1 MSNDKSN
8 KIISIPPLTLPDTY
22 PSTEAMESWN
32 QNETSYDPQLWELE
46 YHARRN
52 LARTSDE
59 YVQERYKS
67 IVRNMR
73 ALTSPDRNVIPINT
87 FLSSWYWYR
96 KEHQTRYELNLRGLP
111 PPINLPESPTENTNA
126 KAPLRPKSPNSCDII
141 FRYTDREYAEKMLEC
156 GEIRIGAAS
165 EVEKKKNDKARY
177 DKELSKDSFTS
188 GERAHIIMP
197 DGKKAPIIGD
207 LCTTTTMP
215 DYYFFCM
222 SCDWDADL
230 YQDFDVDSCV
240 IIKDRDAFTARVEA
254 ATRRELPEFNFF
266 DLPIEYFDP
275 YERIKNQIFSAGLS
289 KSFDYAYQREFRL
302 IWHSLNAAAFGYKY
316 LHLGS
321 LADIAEIHNL
331 GSKQK

>member
-1 MSNDKSN
+1 MQVQDR
-8 KIISIPPLTLPDTY
+8 IISIPPLILPDTY
-22 PSTEAMESWN
+22 PTQEAMRSCN

-46 YHARRN
+46 YHIRRS
-52 LARTSDE
+52 LTRTSDE

-73 ALTSPDRNVIPINT
+73 ALTSPDRHVIPINT

-111 PPINLPESPTENTNA
+111 PPVSPPERPIENTNA
-126 KAPLRPKSPNSCDII
+126 KAPLRPSHPNSCDII
-141 FRYTDREYAEKMLEC
+141 FRYTNREYAEKMLEQ

-165 EVEKKKNDKARY
+165 EVEKRASDKARY
-177 DKELSKDSFTS
+177 DKELSKDSFTP
-188 GERAHIIMP
+188 GEHVRIVTP

-207 LCTTTTMP
+207 LCTTTSMP

-230 YQDFDVDSCV
+230 FQDFGVDSCV
-240 IIKDRDAFTARVEA
+240 VIKDRKEFSVRVEQ
-254 ATRRELPEFNFF
+254 ATQKELPGFEFF
-266 DLPIEYFDP
+266 DLPVEYYDP
-275 YERIKNQIFSAGLS
+275 YERIKNQKIDAGLS
-289 KSFDYAYQREFRL
+289 KSFDFAYQREFRL
-302 IWHSLNAAAFGYKY
+302 LWHSPHAAASGYKF

-321 LADIAEIHNL
+321 LADIAEIH
-331 GSKQK
+331 SIE